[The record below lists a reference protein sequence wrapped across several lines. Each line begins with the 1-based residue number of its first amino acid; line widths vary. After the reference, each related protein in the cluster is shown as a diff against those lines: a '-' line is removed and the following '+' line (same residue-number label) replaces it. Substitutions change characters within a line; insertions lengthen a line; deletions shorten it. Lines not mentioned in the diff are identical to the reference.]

1 MKKLFTLALVAI
13 VYQFSF
19 AILIYLVL
27 GGGEFFGANATFPEM
42 NNPDNSNLALNLLN
56 SVIVGVAFY
65 FGFKK
70 FSDESQSNSSGAK
83 LGFFI
88 SVFAVI
94 STNIS
99 NESFNNMYISNSIAA
114 LESLIWIIHFVLFGV
129 ITAYVFRKIKG

>member
-1 MKKLFTLALVAI
+1 MKKLFTLGFLAI

-19 AILIYLVL
+19 ATLIYLVL
-27 GGGEFFGANATFPEM
+27 GGAEFFGANATFPEM

-70 FSDESQSNSSGAK
+70 FSDKSHSNLSGAK

-99 NESFNNMYISNSIAA
+99 NESFNNLYINNSIAA
-114 LESLIWIIHFVLFGV
+114 LESLIWVIHFIVFGV
-129 ITAYVFRKIKG
+129 ITAYIFRKIKD